1 MDFLESLRS
10 SRLIGILRGIEF
22 DELPTLD
29 HACRESGLKFVEI
42 TMNTLD
48 AIKKIGQ
55 LHQLAKG
62 AYQVGA
68 GTVLSREQFLR
79 AVEAGA
85 EFVVS
90 PVLVPEVAEAA
101 VTAHIPFLPGALTPQ
116 EVYACH
122 NAGASL
128 VKVFPVNCFG
138 PTYIRELRGPFDKV
152 PLLACGGIR
161 TDNIAT
167 YLESG
172 ADAVAI
178 GSGTFKREWLK
189 NKDAKAL
196 TDALSA
202 FTSLAR
208 KC

>member
-1 MDFLESLRS
+1 MDFLESIKS
-10 SRLIGILRGIEF
+10 SRLIGILRGIES

-29 HACRESGLKFVEI
+29 RACRESGLKFVEI
-42 TMNTLD
+42 TMNTPG
-48 AIKKIGQ
+48 AIDKIAE
-55 LHQLAKG
+55 LNQLAKG
-62 AYQVGA
+62 EYQVGA
-68 GTVLSREQFLR
+68 GTVLSREHFHQ

-85 EFVVS
+85 KFVVS

-101 VTAHIPFLPGALTPQ
+101 VAARVPFLPGALTPQ
-116 EVYACH
+116 EVYACY

-128 VKVFPVNCFG
+128 VKVFPVSCFG
-138 PTYIRELRGPFDKV
+138 PTYIRELRGPFDKI

-161 TDNIAT
+161 ADNLAA
-167 YLESG
+167 YFESG
-172 ADAVAI
+172 ADAAAI

-189 NKDAKAL
+189 NKDEKAL